1 MNSGQDTMR
10 AIVISRHGP
19 PEVLE
24 VREVP
29 VPVPAPGEVLIRV
42 AFAGVN
48 RPDVLQRKGLYPPPP
63 GASLLPGLEVSGEI
77 AALGRGCSRWR
88 VGDPV
93 CALLNGGG
101 YAEHVVV
108 PEGQCLP
115 LPRGTTGAEAAAL
128 PEAALTV
135 WHNVFERA
143 GLQRNELFLVH
154 GGASG
159 IGTTAIQLARALG
172 ARVIATAG
180 SERKC
185 RACEALGAEVC
196 VNYREAD
203 FVEAALRH
211 TDEHGVDVI
220 LDMVGGDY
228 VQRNIR
234 VAAEDGRIVQI
245 AFLRGAKTTVDLMP
259 LMLKRIT
266 LGGSTLRPR
275 DAVFKA
281 RLTRTVEQQVW
292 PLVESGRVRPRIDR
306 IYPFAEAAAAHRYME
321 SGEHIG
327 KIVLQVS

>member
-10 AIVISRHGP
+10 AIVIARHGP

-24 VREVP
+24 VRKVP
-29 VPVPAPGEVLIRV
+29 VPVPAAGEVLVRV

-63 GASLLPGLEVSGEI
+63 GASPLPGLEVSGEI
-77 AALGRGCSRWR
+77 VALGSGCSRWR
-88 VGDPV
+88 VGDTV

-101 YAEHVVV
+101 YAGYAIVH
-108 PEGQCLP
+108 EGQCLP
-115 LPRGTTGAEAAAL
+115 LPRGITGAEAAAL
-128 PEAALTV
+128 PETMLTV

-143 GLQRNELFLVH
+143 GLECNERLLVH

-159 IGTTAIQLARALG
+159 IGTTAIQLAKALG

-180 SERKC
+180 SDRKC
-185 RACEALGAEVC
+185 RACETLGAEVC

-203 FVEAALRH
+203 FVEATLHH
-211 TDEHGVDVI
+211 TAGHGADVI

-234 VAAEDGRIVQI
+234 AAAEDGRIVQI
-245 AFLRGAKTTVDLMP
+245 AFLQGAKMAVDLMP
-259 LMLKRIT
+259 LMLKRLT
-266 LGGSTLRPR
+266 LSGSTLRSR

-281 RLTRTVEQQVW
+281 RLARTVEQQVW

-306 IYPFAEAAAAHRYME
+306 IYPLTEAAAAHRYME